1 MKIYLLSFFMLIFL
15 TGCHSYNNMEINE
28 LQIYLN
34 DYINVNGNKLLEY
47 LENDITLTE
56 REKQIYLSRHRS
68 MLQLL
73 NSLNKNGDEK

>member
-15 TGCHSYNNMEINE
+15 TGCYSYNNMEIND

-34 DYINVNGNKLLEY
+34 DYINVNGNKLIEY